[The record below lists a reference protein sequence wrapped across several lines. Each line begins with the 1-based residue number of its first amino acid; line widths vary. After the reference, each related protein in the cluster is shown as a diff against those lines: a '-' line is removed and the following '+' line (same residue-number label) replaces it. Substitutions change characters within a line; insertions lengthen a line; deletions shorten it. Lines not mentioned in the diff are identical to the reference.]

1 MLGPERLKDPKLAQ
15 EALDEV
21 RRDMMR
27 SLDAKERK
35 PLRKS
40 RWALLL
46 KRADTLSSEQE
57 VKISE
62 IQRFNQPLYRAYLLN
77 KSLLEFFDAPD
88 IHA

>member
-1 MLGPERLKDPKLAQ
+1 
-15 EALDEV
+15 
-21 RRDMMR
+21 MR
-27 SLDAKERK
+27 SLDAKQRK

-40 RWALLL
+40 RWALL

-88 IHA
+88 IHAARREIQSWLS